1 MDSSNLIS
9 RIISND
15 CNASG
20 SPKPFHLA
28 MQRVGQCFIPVASPC
43 FYCISIFQQVA
54 LDAQLVTV
62 ESLELGGVT
71 GKAGCG
77 IT

>member
-1 MDSSNLIS
+1 MLHSRCIS
-9 RIISND
+9 M
-15 CNASG
+15 
-20 SPKPFHLA
+20 FLL
-28 MQRVGQCFIPVASPC
+28 
-43 FYCISIFQQVA
+43 YISIFQQVA

-77 IT
+77 ITYIRSWCLNASYIFFISLLNS